1 MPGTKEIRSKIASV
15 KSTQKITKA
24 MQMVATSKMRRAQE
38 RMRLARPY
46 AQKMRNVIGHLTEA
60 NPDYRHPFL
69 VTREPKAVGFIVIS
83 TDRGL
88 AGALNANVF
97 KQTLLLMREWQG
109 KGAQVSLCI
118 IGTKGLAFFRR
129 LSVPILANVSHL
141 GDRPHVKDLIGTVK
155 VMLDAYR
162 AGALDRLLL
171 VNAQF
176 VNTMT
181 QRAAVEQLLPIEALD
196 TEGLQEH
203 WDYIYEPEAAYI
215 LDGLLMRYI
224 ESQVY
229 RAAVENVASEMAARM
244 VAMKAASDNAGKL
257 ITELQLIYNKARQA
271 AITKRSEEHTSEL
284 QSQSNL
290 VCRLLLEKKKKKSK
304 KRPHLSI
311 EVQAAFNSIR

>member
-46 AQKMRNVIGHLTEA
+46 AQKMRHVIGHLTQA

-69 VTREPKAVGFIVIS
+69 SNRDTKGVGIIVIS
-83 TDRGL
+83 SDRGL
-88 AGALNANVF
+88 AGGLNANVF
-97 KQTLLLMREWQG
+97 KQTLQLVRQWQE
-109 KGAQVSLCI
+109 KGAQVSLCL
-118 IGTKGLAFFRR
+118 IGTKGLNFFRR
-129 LSVPILANVSHL
+129 LNLPILANITGL
-141 GDRPHVKDLIGTVK
+141 GDRPHIKDLIGPVK

-162 AGALDRLLL
+162 EGQLDRLFL

-181 QRAAVEQLLPIEALD
+181 QKPDVEQLLPIEAID
-196 TEGLQEH
+196 TQDLQEH
-203 WDYIYEPEAAYI
+203 WDYIYEPDAEAI

-229 RAAVENVASEMAARM
+229 RGAVENVASEMAARM
-244 VAMKAASDNAGKL
+244 IAMGAATDNAGKL
-257 ITELQLIYNKARQA
+257 IGELQLIYNKARQA
-271 AITKRSEEHTSEL
+271 AITKELSEI
-284 QSQSNL
+284 
-290 VCRLLLEKKKKKSK
+290 VGG
-304 KRPHLSI
+304 
-311 EVQAAFNSIR
+311 AAAV

>member
-1 MPGTKEIRSKIASV
+1 MPGTKEIRTKIASV

-46 AQKMRNVIGHLTEA
+46 AQKMRNVIGHLTQA

-69 VTREPKAVGFIVIS
+69 SSRENKGVGIIVIS
-83 TDRGL
+83 SDRGL
-88 AGALNANVF
+88 AGGLNANVF
-97 KQTLLLMREWQG
+97 KQTLTLAREWQE
-109 KGAQVSLCI
+109 KGAQVSLCL
-118 IGTKGLAFFRR
+118 IGTKGLNFFRR
-129 LSVPILANVSHL
+129 LSVPVLANVTGL
-141 GDRPHVKDLIGTVK
+141 GDRPHVRDLIGAVK

-162 AGALDRLLL
+162 EGKIDRLFL

-181 QRAAVEQLLPIEALD
+181 QKPEVEQLLPIEALD

-203 WDYIYEPEAAYI
+203 WDYIYEPDAEAI

-229 RAAVENVASEMAARM
+229 RGAVENVASEMAARM
-244 VAMKAASDNAGKL
+244 IAMGAATDNAGKL
-257 ITELQLIYNKARQA
+257 IGELQLIYNKARQA
-271 AITKRSEEHTSEL
+271 AITKELSEI
-284 QSQSNL
+284 
-290 VCRLLLEKKKKKSK
+290 VGG
-304 KRPHLSI
+304 
-311 EVQAAFNSIR
+311 AAAV